1 MKKCIVNGKIILH
14 DEIVEK
20 NLFIEDDKITEISDR
35 QPTDEDVIDAKG
47 QYVAPGFIDV
57 HTHGRGGSDT
67 MYPTFE
73 DLNTISKA
81 EIGRAHV

>member
-47 QYVAPGFIDV
+47 QYVACLLY
-57 HTHGRGGSDT
+57 TS
-67 MYPTFE
+67 
-73 DLNTISKA
+73 
-81 EIGRAHV
+81 